1 VAAFFLDTSAVV
13 KRYVQETGTSWIR
26 NLAAPASR
34 HFLFV
39 ARIADVKVAAAL
51 ARRRRQA
58 SLNPAEAA
66 AGLSQFRQDL
76 TRDYRVMEISIPLLQ
91 RAAWIADVHVL
102 RAYDAVQLAA
112 SLEVRSQ
119 VPSLIL
125 VSSDADLNTAA
136 IAEGLPVEDPN
147 AHP

>member
-1 VAAFFLDTSAVV
+1 VAAYFLDTSAVV

-26 NLAAPASR
+26 NLAAPANG
-34 HFLFV
+34 HFLYV
-39 ARIADVKVAAAL
+39 ARIADVEVAAAL
-51 ARRRRQA
+51 ARRRQQA
-58 SLNPAEAA
+58 SLSSAEAA

-76 TRDYRVMEISIPLLQ
+76 AQDYRVMEISIPLLQ
-91 RAAWIADVHVL
+91 RAARIADMHVL

-119 VPSLIL
+119 VPAL
-125 VSSDADLNTAA
+125 VLVFADAALNAA
-136 IAEGLPVEDPN
+136 AVAEGLPVEDPN